1 VYVSFQVEVA
11 SSLMILVTSVTSAL
25 SFFSWNE
32 PQAAANVFWKRDQGP
47 TVKCAVCK
55 KRLGHRP
62 ALECDDCGSESP
74 PDSWRGIHADE

>member
-1 VYVSFQVEVA
+1 
-11 SSLMILVTSVTSAL
+11 MILVTSVTSAL
-25 SFFSWNE
+25 SFFSWNK